1 MDRRTLLSAALAA
14 PLTLAP
20 AEPLL
25 AAAPKP
31 GQASAPSESRTDW
44 RVEAAEGQ
52 DAIAFWGPLSG
63 RELYTRYY
71 AEDAALFAPR
81 LPEDLR
87 ALVPALWQAA
97 ETEGVGLL
105 SPNLALLLSHAERDQ
120 TLDDV
125 IAALGHPEASMGAA
139 FRAGTYW
146 NEGDWNW
153 FVGKAPDIRKV
164 FEAMRTAGFAAF
176 RLERSG
182 GALEAGLQRLRTS
195 LPAFDVISVEEKLTG
210 RRFEPRID
218 ITALHFSKPHGIK
231 VRGQRFLQSHEYN
244 VANTVRIAAHELLHP
259 PVPMDGPAAAAALEV
274 LARDPLISRIVS
286 EHDPRWG
293 YTTLEGML
301 NEDLC
306 QALDQMVSEALGV
319 ARNPADRWRL
329 SDDGIHV
336 LAAGIYGLLRQDR
349 WSREGGSIEAWL
361 LAAAQGGRLA
371 PEALHSAA
379 ARVLERPVDR
389 LWPLTADS

>member
-20 AEPLL
+20 AAPVF
-25 AAAPKP
+25 AASPIRA
-31 GQASAPSESRTDW
+31 QASGRLEQTDW
-44 RVEAAEGQ
+44 RVEASEGQ

-81 LPEDLR
+81 LPGDLR

-97 ETEGVGLL
+97 ESDGVGLL

-125 IAALGHPEASMGAA
+125 IAALADPEASMGAA

-146 NEGDWNW
+146 NESDWNW
-153 FVGKAPDIRKV
+153 FVGKAPDILKV
-164 FEAMRTAGFAAF
+164 FRAMRAAGFGDF
-176 RLERSG
+176 RLERAG
-182 GALEAGLQRLRTS
+182 DALEAGLQRLRTS

-210 RRFEPRID
+210 RRFDPRID

-259 PVPMDGPAAAAALEV
+259 PVPMNGPAAMAALEV
-274 LARDPLISRIVS
+274 LARDPLIPRIVS
-286 EHDPRWG
+286 DHDPRWG

-306 QALDQMVSEALGV
+306 QALDQMVSEAIGV

-361 LAAAQGGRLA
+361 LAAAKGGRLA
-371 PEALHSAA
+371 PDVLHPAA